1 MIKRRPLGFTVTEL
15 MIATA
20 VFAVVL
26 VLAQASFLQIGRLFY
41 RGVSLS
47 NTQETADH
55 ILQDVSG
62 SFQNAVIIS
71 PGNPGDYTYYCIG
84 NARYTYKIDNEIST
98 DATPNHS
105 ATNGNYGILKDIL
118 PGSGGACK
126 MPCDDTSAD
135 ACPANSKKLNKPV
148 EMLGD
153 KMRVEQFDITPS
165 APTSS
170 LYSIN
175 IVVAYGDNNTLEYSS
190 PGDLSTVRCQ
200 GSSYNSFCATARV
213 STAVYQGFRP

>member
-1 MIKRRPLGFTVTEL
+1 MIKSRGFTVTEL

-26 VLAQASFLQIGRLFY
+26 LLAQASFLQIGRLFY

-62 SFQNAVIIS
+62 SFQNAVII
-71 PGNPGDYTYYCIG
+71 NPGSSGNYTYYCIG
-84 NARYTYKIDNEIST
+84 NTRYTYKIDNEIST
-98 DATPNHS
+98 DATPDHS
-105 ATNGNYGILKDIL
+105 ATTGNYGILKDTL
-118 PGSGGACK
+118 PGSGGACN
-126 MPCDDTSAD
+126 MPCDDTSSD
-135 ACPANSKKLNKPV
+135 ACPPNSKKLHNPI
-148 EMLGD
+148 EMLSD
-153 KMRVEQFDITPS
+153 KMRVEEFDIKPS

-170 LYSIN
+170 LYNIS
-175 IVVAYGDNNTLEYSS
+175 IVVAYGDTNTLEYAS
-190 PGDLSTVRCQ
+190 PGVLSSVRCQ
-200 GSSYNSFCATARV
+200 GSSYNSFCAVARV